1 MLVRLLERFQINDAA
16 LGLLRDLDR
25 AGVQRLGVAQQ
36 EPVRHIGNGAGG
48 FHRLLGVVHAQPQ
61 HHLALPEGDG
71 VHDGGLDLLGHEK
84 VVILD
89 HADLRGHLQGDRAGQ
104 LQIVQL
110 LLKAADEVREIV
122 HGLRVLGQTGLH
134 RFRAQ
139 LGEILFAQL
148 LHAELARDDVH
159 RELLEIRLIELK
171 HAVERG
177 NVLREDDL
185 VVLQLLGDLVHID
198 FGLVEL
204 RLRLLHGAGGLFE
217 KTAETLLLLG
227 FVVVEIL
234 QFHDEAREHVADL
247 AHVLRAHLAE
257 RGAGEI
263 GNVLLRGGAVGKNK
277 IRIGHVD
284 LLGKLAH
291 GGLLL
296 GGETVNVELF
306 RLNGGLFLFNNELRS
321 GGGFLRGGLRG
332 IERQGRNVSFFIHG
346 RCFLSSFVRSLYRM
360 RERARPRLRS
370 AAVRTAS

>member
-1 MLVRLLERFQINDAA
+1 MSFCFELALDAAKLFLGLGAAGAAVVLDLADFLERGDEVLVRLLERLQINDAA

-48 FHRLLGVVHAQPQ
+48 FHRLLGVIHAQPQ

-122 HGLRVLGQTGLH
+122 HGLRVLGQTGLL
-134 RFRAQ
+134 RLRAQ

-159 RELLEIRLIELK
+159 RELLEIRLIELE

-177 NVLREDDL
+177 DVLREDDL
-185 VVLQLLGDLVHID
+185 VVLQLLGDLVHVD
-198 FGLVEL
+198 LGLVEL

-217 KTAETLLLLG
+217 ETAETFLLLG

-234 QFHDEAREHVADL
+234 QLHDEAREHVADL
-247 AHVLRAHLAE
+247 AHVLRAYLAE

-277 IRIGHVD
+277 IGIGHVD

-291 GGLLL
+291 GGAAPRGRDGQCRAFPVQRRAFPLQQRAA
-296 GGETVNVELF
+296 E
-306 RLNGGLFLFNNELRS
+306 RRGLP
-321 GGGFLRGGLRG
+321 
-332 IERQGRNVSFFIHG
+332 
-346 RCFLSSFVRSLYRM
+346 
-360 RERARPRLRS
+360 ARRP
-370 AAVRTAS
+370 AWD